1 MAAPRHQY
9 DLIGGRYRLDASIA
23 SGGMADV
30 WRGTDMQLH
39 RQVAIKMLRTDT
51 KSSDPNL
58 TERFRREARAL
69 ARLTHPNIVPV
80 FDCIEEDDGQI
91 ALVMRLIEGKSLRG
105 MLDDAG
111 APGTRTA
118 GTISA
123 YLTVHIG
130 KCIAAALAKAHSENI
145 LHRDIKPANILVT
158 PGGEVLLTDF
168 GIAKPLK
175 ASEDD
180 GTDLTKA
187 DTMMGTAKYLSP
199 EQVQG
204 RPLDERADI
213 YSLGLVLYECL
224 AGNAPF
230 KGENDQATA
239 VARLQRDPTPLGGIR
254 QDVPSTVINVIHRML
269 RRKPEHRYANCNEV
283 VRALDEAMA
292 NLHDAITPAEGLVPS
307 LEPQTRT
314 RPVQIDPLMPKRN
327 ARTLSSVPDPVTPA
341 RGNPRLEREERRP
354 ARDVTPK
361 GAPVPRVALPS
372 RQRTSMRR
380 NYVPVALLLVAALV
394 MSVMLW
400 KGLQNTRSTGTPSV
414 VDNIEVTH
422 VTMTGVTSYDPNGDG
437 NGENEQMVSALLDND
452 PTTSWTTVCYGNK
465 YFGSKE
471 GVGLVITLSGIGI
484 GKLSTNFLTAP
495 WSAEVYAS
503 TADATPATFSDW
515 GMRVGDLYGD
525 AAGPAAFDVTAPAH
539 KVLLLLREVGRSTTC
554 SNRNPYKGI
563 LSELSFTSTK

>member
-9 DLIGGRYRLDASIA
+9 DLIGGRYRLDAPLA

-30 WRGTDMQLH
+30 WRATDMQLH
-39 RQVAIKMLRTDT
+39 RQVAIKMLRADT
-51 KSSDPNL
+51 KSTDPNL
-58 TERFRREARAL
+58 TERFRREARSL
-69 ARLTHPNIVPV
+69 ARLSHPNIVPV
-80 FDCIEEDDGQI
+80 FDCIEEADGQI
-91 ALVMRLIEGKSLRG
+91 ALVMRLIEGKSLREV
-105 MLDDAG
+105 LDDAG
-111 APGTRTA
+111 GETRAPGH
-118 GTISA
+118 ISA

-130 KCIAAALAKAHSENI
+130 RSIAAALAKAHNENI

-158 PGGEVLLTDF
+158 KSGEVLLTDF

-180 GTDLTKA
+180 GTDLTRA
-187 DTMMGTAKYLSP
+187 DIMMGTAKYLSP

-239 VARLQRDPTPLGGIR
+239 VARLERDPTPLGGIR
-254 QDVPSTVINVIHRML
+254 QDVPSTVINVVHRML

-292 NLHDAITPAEGLVPS
+292 NLHDAITPVGGLAPA
-307 LEPQTRT
+307 LDPQPRT
-314 RPVQIDPLMPKRN
+314 RAMPLDPLMPQRSARN
-327 ARTLSSVPDPVTPA
+327 LAPVPDPVTPA
-341 RGNPRLEREERRP
+341 RGNPRVERDERRP
-354 ARDVTPK
+354 ARDNTPK
-361 GAPVPRVALPS
+361 GSPVPRVALPS

-380 NYVPVALLLVAALV
+380 NYVPVAVLLVAALV

-400 KGLQNTRSTGTPSV
+400 KGLQNTRSSDGASV
-414 VDNIEVTH
+414 VNDVPITH
-422 VTMTGVTSYDPNGDG
+422 VEIAAVHSYDPNGDDG
-437 NGENEQMVSALLDND
+437 VENEQMVAALVDNNPD
-452 PTTSWTTVCYGNK
+452 TTWTTVCYGNK

-471 GVGLVITLSGIGI
+471 GVGIVLTLTGNGT
-484 GKLSTNFLTAP
+484 GRLNTRFLTAP

-503 TADATPATFSDW
+503 LSETVPKSFGDW
-515 GMRVGDLYGD
+515 GLRVGDLYGSET
-525 AAGPAAFDVTAPAH
+525 GPATFDVNVPARQ
-539 KVLLLLREVGRSTTC
+539 VLLLLREVGRSTTC
-554 SNRNPYKGI
+554 SNNNPYKGI
-563 LSELSFTSTK
+563 LSDVSFASTK